1 MIFYFSGTGNSLYA
15 AKYIAGHIHEETL
28 INMADAVREGC
39 YYYALKPGESC
50 GFVFP
55 VYFGGMPSV
64 VSQFVKKLRLSSDE
78 VPYVYTL
85 VTYGGKAGGSLQAF
99 QVALEKRYISLTA
112 TFGVQMPDN
121 YVIMYNPSDPEN
133 AEKVLAQAEKE
144 LAKAVTQIAQ
154 RNNPGLGHTM
164 ADTVMTAGMQV
175 AYRMMR
181 KTASFSVD
189 DNCIGCGL
197 CEKICPVKAIEMV
210 DYKPVWVK
218 QECVHCVAC
227 ISRCPVQN
235 IQYGTKTKKR
245 GRYVHPILKPQEK
258 SE

>member
-15 AKYIAGHIHEETL
+15 AKYLSEYLQDNEL
-28 INMADAVREGC
+28 VNMADALHERC
-39 YYYALKPGESC
+39 FYYALKPGETC

-64 VSQFVKKLRLSSDE
+64 VADFVKKLRLSSDE

-85 VTYGGKAGGSLQAF
+85 VTYGGKAGGSVQALQI
-99 QVALEKRYISLTA
+99 ALEKRYITLNA
-112 TFGVQMPDN
+112 AFGVKMPDN
-121 YVIMYNPSDPEN
+121 YVIMYNPSTPE
-133 AEKVLAQAEKE
+133 QAEDVLGAAEADLLYAAMK
-144 LAKAVTQIAQ
+144 I
-154 RNNPGLGHTM
+154 RDRDNPGIGHTM

-181 KTASFSVD
+181 KTAAFKVD

-197 CEKICPVKAIEMV
+197 CEKICPTKAIEMR

-218 QECVHCVAC
+218 DTCAHCVAC

-235 IQYGTKTKKR
+235 IQYGDKTKKR
-245 GRYVHPILKPQEK
+245 GRYVHPILK
-258 SE
+258 